1 MHGPNLCNLTLLGFV
16 RLLFF
21 FSGRAKP
28 PCTSGVRTSMDSPTS
43 PELILASP
51 TPTGLRM
58 SQQSTIHRQPRHTD
72 AGELLLHLSC
82 FISAFSLVA
91 CLDWNLIELLTV
103 KQKVKKFQQ
112 NSFEER
118 STRSGKLE
126 SKILQLSEML
136 EEFLYCTYLRQ
147 ASEQRL
153 LAELARMCAEQSCK
167 PQARILPKTAF
178 IADITSS
185 KSGSFKFISCVR
197 QPGKDD
203 VSTYER
209 YECVLV
215 LRMPLALRQARA
227 TEKLDMDSL
236 PLKDREPLGDKC
248 PDLFGCNAHLGS
260 AAVACIHPLCHWMQL
275 NMI

>member
-1 MHGPNLCNLTLLGFV
+1 
-16 RLLFF
+16 
-21 FSGRAKP
+21 
-28 PCTSGVRTSMDSPTS
+28 MDSPTS

-91 CLDWNLIELLTV
+91 CLDWNLIELLIV

-153 LAELARMCAEQSCK
+153 LAELAAWQRMCEQSCR
-167 PQARILPKTAF
+167 PQARILAKTAF

-185 KSGSFKFISCVR
+185 KSGLFEFISCVQ

-209 YECVLV
+209 YECVFLTCIRSV
-215 LRMPLALRQARA
+215 AHAVGAA
-227 TEKLDMDSL
+227 T
-236 PLKDREPLGDKC
+236 
-248 PDLFGCNAHLGS
+248 GS
-260 AAVACIHPLCHWMQL
+260 G
-275 NMI
+275 N

>member
-16 RLLFF
+16 KCLFCVF
-21 FSGRAKP
+21 FPEEPSRQL
-28 PCTSGVRTSMDSPTS
+28 CTSGVRTSMDSPTS
-43 PELILASP
+43 PELILESP
-51 TPTGLRM
+51 TDLRM
-58 SQQSTIHRQPRHTD
+58 SQQSTIHGQRRHTD

-91 CLDWNLIELLTV
+91 CLDWNLIELLIV

-118 STRSGKLE
+118 STSYGKLE
-126 SKILQLSEML
+126 PKILQLSEML

-153 LAELARMCAEQSCK
+153 LAELARMCDEQSCE

-185 KSGSFKFISCVR
+185 KNGLFKFISCVQ

-209 YECVLV
+209 YECVFLTCIRSV
-215 LRMPLALRQARA
+215 AHAVGAA
-227 TEKLDMDSL
+227 T
-236 PLKDREPLGDKC
+236 
-248 PDLFGCNAHLGS
+248 GS
-260 AAVACIHPLCHWMQL
+260 G
-275 NMI
+275 N

>member
-1 MHGPNLCNLTLLGFV
+1 
-16 RLLFF
+16 
-21 FSGRAKP
+21 
-28 PCTSGVRTSMDSPTS
+28 
-43 PELILASP
+43 
-51 TPTGLRM
+51 M
-58 SQQSTIHRQPRHTD
+58 SQQSTIQRRHTD

-91 CLDWNLIELLTV
+91 CLDWNLIELLIV

-153 LAELARMCAEQSCK
+153 LAELAAWQRMCAEQSCK

-185 KSGSFKFISCVR
+185 KSGLFKFISCVQ

-209 YECVLV
+209 YECVFLTCIRSV
-215 LRMPLALRQARA
+215 AHAVGAA
-227 TEKLDMDSL
+227 T
-236 PLKDREPLGDKC
+236 
-248 PDLFGCNAHLGS
+248 GS
-260 AAVACIHPLCHWMQL
+260 G
-275 NMI
+275 N